1 MQWFGHI
8 KRREEE
14 YVGRRI
20 LDVEL
25 EGRRQRG
32 RPKKTWKDCIGEDL
46 RERGLRDEDVGDRAL
61 WRKLAR
67 NSDPI

>member
-8 KRREEE
+8 KRREEV

-20 LDVEL
+20 IDMEV

-32 RPKKTWKDCIGEDL
+32 RTKKRWKDCIGEDL
-46 RERGLRDEDVGDRAL
+46 REEDVGDRDL
-61 WRKLAR
+61 WRRLAR
-67 NSDPI
+67 NSDHI